1 MNLNFKEGST
11 WFITE
16 TINSLTCKSDW
27 HITSPTLSPPH
38 HTLKK
43 GIDHQLE
50 GAWSLKKFS
59 LSALLE
65 IYGDHYGVY
74 QYWWSGL
81 KGQWSQVVC
90 LSAWLES
97 DEA

>member
-1 MNLNFKEGST
+1 MLHTLSILFCILKVNLTFMNLNFKEGST

-38 HTLKK
+38 RTLKK

-50 GAWSLKKFS
+50 GA
-59 LSALLE
+59 
-65 IYGDHYGVY
+65 
-74 QYWWSGL
+74 
-81 KGQWSQVVC
+81 
-90 LSAWLES
+90 
-97 DEA
+97 

>member
-1 MNLNFKEGST
+1 MNLNFKEDST

-16 TINSLTCKSDW
+16 TINCLTCKSDW

-50 GAWSLKKFS
+50 GA
-59 LSALLE
+59 
-65 IYGDHYGVY
+65 
-74 QYWWSGL
+74 
-81 KGQWSQVVC
+81 
-90 LSAWLES
+90 
-97 DEA
+97 

>member
-1 MNLNFKEGST
+1 MLHTLSILFCILKVNLTFMNLNFKEGCT

-50 GAWSLKKFS
+50 GA
-59 LSALLE
+59 
-65 IYGDHYGVY
+65 
-74 QYWWSGL
+74 
-81 KGQWSQVVC
+81 
-90 LSAWLES
+90 
-97 DEA
+97 

>member
-1 MNLNFKEGST
+1 MLHTLSILFCILKVNLTFMNLNFKEGST

-50 GAWSLKKFS
+50 GA
-59 LSALLE
+59 
-65 IYGDHYGVY
+65 
-74 QYWWSGL
+74 
-81 KGQWSQVVC
+81 
-90 LSAWLES
+90 
-97 DEA
+97 

>member
-1 MNLNFKEGST
+1 MLHTLSSLSFLHFKIQFDIREFKFKEGST

-16 TINSLTCKSDW
+16 TINCLTSKSDW

-50 GAWSLKKFS
+50 GA
-59 LSALLE
+59 
-65 IYGDHYGVY
+65 
-74 QYWWSGL
+74 
-81 KGQWSQVVC
+81 
-90 LSAWLES
+90 
-97 DEA
+97 

>member
-1 MNLNFKEGST
+1 MLHTLSILFCFLKVNLTFMNLNFKEGST

-50 GAWSLKKFS
+50 GA
-59 LSALLE
+59 
-65 IYGDHYGVY
+65 
-74 QYWWSGL
+74 
-81 KGQWSQVVC
+81 
-90 LSAWLES
+90 
-97 DEA
+97 

>member
-1 MNLNFKEGST
+1 MLHTLSILFCILKVNLTFMNLNFKEGST

-27 HITSPTLSPPH
+27 HITSPTLSLPH

-50 GAWSLKKFS
+50 GA
-59 LSALLE
+59 
-65 IYGDHYGVY
+65 
-74 QYWWSGL
+74 
-81 KGQWSQVVC
+81 
-90 LSAWLES
+90 
-97 DEA
+97 

>member
-16 TINSLTCKSDW
+16 TINCLTSKSDW

-50 GAWSLKKFS
+50 GAWSLKKS
-59 LSALLE
+59 LCQHFWKFMGIIME
-65 IYGDHYGVY
+65 YINTVGV
-74 QYWWSGL
+74 
-81 KGQWSQVVC
+81 V
-90 LSAWLES
+90 
-97 DEA
+97 

>member
-50 GAWSLKKFS
+50 GA
-59 LSALLE
+59 
-65 IYGDHYGVY
+65 
-74 QYWWSGL
+74 
-81 KGQWSQVVC
+81 
-90 LSAWLES
+90 
-97 DEA
+97 

>member
-1 MNLNFKEGST
+1 MLHTLSILFCILKVNLTFMNLNFKEGST

-27 HITSPTLSPPH
+27 HITSPTLSPPY

-50 GAWSLKKFS
+50 GA
-59 LSALLE
+59 
-65 IYGDHYGVY
+65 
-74 QYWWSGL
+74 
-81 KGQWSQVVC
+81 
-90 LSAWLES
+90 
-97 DEA
+97 

>member
-1 MNLNFKEGST
+1 MLHTLSILFCILKVNLTFMNLNFKEGST
-11 WFITE
+11 WFIAE

-50 GAWSLKKFS
+50 GA
-59 LSALLE
+59 
-65 IYGDHYGVY
+65 
-74 QYWWSGL
+74 
-81 KGQWSQVVC
+81 
-90 LSAWLES
+90 
-97 DEA
+97 

>member
-1 MNLNFKEGST
+1 MLHTLWILFCILKVNLTFMNLNFKEGST

-50 GAWSLKKFS
+50 GA
-59 LSALLE
+59 
-65 IYGDHYGVY
+65 
-74 QYWWSGL
+74 
-81 KGQWSQVVC
+81 
-90 LSAWLES
+90 
-97 DEA
+97 